1 MNSQSVIRLNSVS
14 KRFGKTVALDRVSI
28 DVPPGVVFALLGEN
42 GAGKTTM
49 IRVLLGLERPDDG
62 SAEVLGLDSRQ
73 DSMEIRRRVGYVAE
87 RPTLYDWMT
96 VDEIGWFASGFYA
109 DGYLENYRAMI
120 RRYGLEP
127 STKLKNMS
135 KGMKAKVGLSLS
147 MAHDPA
153 VLILDEP
160 TSGLDTLVR
169 REFLESMVD
178 LTADG
183 RSVFLSS
190 HQINE
195 VERVA
200 DIIAIVRAGRVLLTE
215 SLDDLKKTCVE
226 ITATLQSG
234 DVPFEVAG
242 SVVQLETSGRQAR
255 IMMRGD
261 ADQLSNSVKQHPSV
275 LSVEATTPS
284 LEDIFVAYMKSNAEI
299 PVVNNDASEVN
310 VS

>member
-1 MNSQSVIRLNSVS
+1 MSSQSVIRLNDVT
-14 KRFGKTVALDRVSI
+14 KRFGKTLALDRVSI
-28 DVPPGVVFALLGEN
+28 DVPPGVVFAVLGEN

-49 IRVLLGLERPDDG
+49 IRVLLGLERPEAG
-62 SAEVLGLDSRQ
+62 TAEVLGLDSHQ
-73 DSMEIRRRVGYVAE
+73 DSLQIRRRIGYVAE

-96 VDEIGWFASGFYA
+96 VDEIGWFASGFYTES
-109 DGYLENYRAMI
+109 YLHNYRAMVL
-120 RRYGLEP
+120 RYGLEP
-127 STKLKNMS
+127 KKKLKNMS
-135 KGMKAKVGLSLS
+135 KGMKAKVALSLS
-147 MAHDPA
+147 MAHNPA

-200 DIIAIVRAGRVLLTE
+200 DIIAIVRDGRILLTE
-215 SLDDLKKTCVE
+215 SLDQLKKTCVE
-226 ITATLQSG
+226 ITATLRPN
-234 DVPFEVAG
+234 DIPFEIAG
-242 SVVQLETSGRQAR
+242 PVVHIETSGRQVR
-255 IMMRGD
+255 IMMRGE
-261 ADQLSNSVKQHPSV
+261 ANHLCESLGEHPSV
-275 LSVEATTPS
+275 LSVESTSPS
-284 LEDIFVAYMKSNAEI
+284 LEDIFVAYMKSNSEVPTI
-299 PVVNNDASEVN
+299 NDDASRVK

>member
-1 MNSQSVIRLNSVS
+1 
-14 KRFGKTVALDRVSI
+14 
-28 DVPPGVVFALLGEN
+28 
-42 GAGKTTM
+42 
-49 IRVLLGLERPDDG
+49 
-62 SAEVLGLDSRQ
+62 
-73 DSMEIRRRVGYVAE
+73 
-87 RPTLYDWMT
+87 
-96 VDEIGWFASGFYA
+96 
-109 DGYLENYRAMI
+109 
-120 RRYGLEP
+120 
-127 STKLKNMS
+127 MS

-147 MAHDPA
+147 MAHEPS

-183 RSVFLSS
+183 RSVLLSS

-200 DIIAIVRAGRVLLTE
+200 DIIAIVRDGHILLTE
-215 SLDDLKKTCVE
+215 SLDQLKKTCVE
-226 ITATLQSG
+226 ITATLQPG

-242 SVVQLETSGRQAR
+242 SVVQLETAGRQAR

-261 ADQLSNSVKQHPSV
+261 ADQLCESVKQHPSV

-299 PVVNNDASEVN
+299 PAINHDASGVK